1 MSEFLDEVDKDFYPD
16 YISTCMLCGD
26 QAINGDLCRVCHEE
40 GVADEETDDQKMA
53 RKQSEHQ

>member
-16 YISTCMLCGD
+16 YISRCFLCGED
-26 QAINGDLCRVCHEE
+26 AIFSDLCRVCNEE
-40 GVADEETDDQKMA
+40 ALADEETNDQKIA